1 MHFFHNANFNFVK
14 FRRRAMLGSA
24 IVILAGFASMLLQG
38 GLKMSIDFAGGA
50 LVEIGLQQPVPVQE
64 VRSIIGK
71 AGFNDAEITRFGQ
84 EANYLIKV
92 KNLEGQSAEVP
103 TATAARDSMNTA
115 AVRDT
120 VDTPERIVAKRIE
133 TALSAGIA
141 GQKVEVRRVET
152 VGPKVGSELRKSAF
166 LAVIYSLLGIL
177 IYISWRFQF
186 RFAVAAILA
195 TAHDATVMLAFFS
208 FAGLEM
214 SISGI
219 AAILTIV
226 GYSLADTVVVF
237 DRIRENLG
245 LRRREDFGTL
255 INTSINETL
264 SRTIITSGT
273 VMLTLVALLVFGGAV
288 IREFAMAMTV
298 GIIAGTYSSIFIAAP
313 ILLEWQMWKPTKRK

>member
-1 MHFFHNANFNFVK
+1 MRHFFHNANYNFVGV
-14 FRRRAMLGSA
+14 RRRAMLVSA
-24 IVILAGFASMLLQG
+24 IVIVAGMLSILIRG
-38 GLKMSIDFAGGA
+38 GLKTSIDFSGGA
-50 LVEIGLQQPVPVQE
+50 LVEIGLQQPVPVQDM
-64 VRSIIGK
+64 RKIMSD
-71 AGFNDAEITRFGQ
+71 AGFGGAEITRFGQ

-92 KNLEGQSAEVP
+92 KELEVKPGAGG
-103 TATAARDSMNTA
+103 AAAAPADSNM
-115 AVRDT
+115 
-120 VDTPERIVAKRIE
+120 TPERIVSKQIE
-133 TALSAGIA
+133 AALTKGIA

-152 VGPKVGSELRKSAF
+152 VGPKVGTELRKAAF

-177 IYISWRFQF
+177 VYISWRFQF
-186 RFAVAAILA
+186 RFAVAAIIA
-195 TAHDATVMLAFFS
+195 TAHDALVMLAFFS

-245 LRRREDFGTL
+245 LRRREDMGTL

-288 IREFAMAMTV
+288 IREFALAMVV
-298 GIIAGTYSSIFIAAP
+298 GTIAGTYSSIFIAAP
-313 ILLEWQMWKPTKRK
+313 ILLEWQMWHPNRAKK

>member
-1 MHFFHNANFNFVK
+1 MHFFHNANYNFVK
-14 FRRRAMLGSA
+14 VRRRAMLGSA
-24 IVILAGFASMLLQG
+24 ILIAAGMLSILIQKGI
-38 GLKMSIDFAGGA
+38 KTSIDFSGGA
-50 LVEIGLQQPVPVQE
+50 LIEIALEHPVPVQE
-64 VRSIIGK
+64 VRSIVSG
-71 AGFNDAEITRFGQ
+71 AGFGDAEITRFGQ
-84 EANYLIKV
+84 ESNYLIKV
-92 KNLEGQSAEVP
+92 KEAEATSANVAV
-103 TATAARDSMNTA
+103 TGADSSL
-115 AVRDT
+115 
-120 VDTPERIVAKRIE
+120 TPENRVAKKLQA
-133 TALSAGIA
+133 ALTTGIS

-152 VGPKVGSELRKSAF
+152 VGPKIGTELRKAAF

-186 RFAVAAILA
+186 RFAVAAIIA
-195 TAHDATVMLAFFS
+195 TAHDALVMLAFFS

-219 AAILTIV
+219 AAILTVV

-245 LRRREDFGTL
+245 LRRREDFGNL

-288 IREFAMAMTV
+288 IREFALAMSV
-298 GIIAGTYSSIFIAAP
+298 GVIAGTYSSIFIAAP
-313 ILLEWQMWKPTKRK
+313 ILLEWNLWHPGKAKK

>member
-1 MHFFHNANFNFVK
+1 MHFFHNANYNFIKV
-14 FRRRAMLGSA
+14 RRRAMLVSA
-24 IVILAGFASMLLQG
+24 IIIVTGMLSILLRH
-38 GLKMSIDFAGGA
+38 GLKSSIDFAGGA
-50 LVEIGLQQPVPVQE
+50 LVEIALQQPVPVQE
-64 VRSIIGK
+64 VRSIVSN
-71 AGFNDAEITRFGQ
+71 AGFGDAEITRFGQ

-92 KNLEGQSAEVP
+92 KSVGNEGEVVKKIQSAL
-103 TATAARDSMNTA
+103 T
-115 AVRDT
+115 
-120 VDTPERIVAKRIE
+120 
-133 TALSAGIA
+133 AGIT
-141 GQKVEVRRVET
+141 GQTVQVRRVET
-152 VGPKVGSELRKSAF
+152 VGPKIGSELRKAAF

-186 RFAVAAILA
+186 RFAVAAIIA
-195 TAHDATVMLAFFS
+195 TAHDALVMLAFFS
-208 FAGLEM
+208 FAGLEI

-237 DRIRENLG
+237 DRIRENLT
-245 LRRREDFGTL
+245 LRRREDFGIL

-313 ILLEWQMWKPTKRK
+313 ILLEWQMWHPSKAKK

>member
-1 MHFFHNANFNFVK
+1 M
-14 FRRRAMLGSA
+14 
-24 IVILAGFASMLLQG
+24 
-38 GLKMSIDFAGGA
+38 
-50 LVEIGLQQPVPVQE
+50 
-64 VRSIIGK
+64 
-71 AGFNDAEITRFGQ
+71 
-84 EANYLIKV
+84 
-92 KNLEGQSAEVP
+92 
-103 TATAARDSMNTA
+103 
-115 AVRDT
+115 
-120 VDTPERIVAKRIE
+120 
-133 TALSAGIA
+133 
-141 GQKVEVRRVET
+141 EVRRVET
-152 VGPKVGSELRKSAF
+152 VGPKIGTELRKAAF

-186 RFAVAAILA
+186 RFAVAAIIA
-195 TAHDATVMLAFFS
+195 TAHDALVMLAFFS

-245 LRRREDFGTL
+245 LRKREDMGIL

-288 IREFAMAMTV
+288 IREFALAMTV

-313 ILLEWQMWKPTKRK
+313 ILLEWQMWHPSRGKK

>member
-1 MHFFHNANFNFVK
+1 MHFFHNANYNFIKV
-14 FRRRAMLGSA
+14 RRRAMLVSA
-24 IVILAGFASMLLQG
+24 IIIVTGMLSILLRH
-38 GLKMSIDFAGGA
+38 GLKSSIDFAGGA
-50 LVEIGLQQPVPVQE
+50 LVEIALQQPVPVQE
-64 VRSIIGK
+64 VRSIVSN
-71 AGFNDAEITRFGQ
+71 AGFGDAEITRFGQ

-92 KNLEGQSAEVP
+92 KSVGNEGEVAKKIQSAL
-103 TATAARDSMNTA
+103 T
-115 AVRDT
+115 
-120 VDTPERIVAKRIE
+120 
-133 TALSAGIA
+133 AGIT
-141 GQKVEVRRVET
+141 GQTVQVRRVET
-152 VGPKVGSELRKSAF
+152 VGPKIGSELRKAAF

-186 RFAVAAILA
+186 RFAVAAIIA
-195 TAHDATVMLAFFS
+195 TAHDALVMLAFFS
-208 FAGLEM
+208 FAGLEI

-237 DRIRENLG
+237 DRIRENLT
-245 LRRREDFGTL
+245 LRRREDFGIL

-313 ILLEWQMWKPTKRK
+313 ILLEWQMWHPSKAKK

>member
-1 MHFFHNANFNFVK
+1 
-14 FRRRAMLGSA
+14 
-24 IVILAGFASMLLQG
+24 
-38 GLKMSIDFAGGA
+38 
-50 LVEIGLQQPVPVQE
+50 VPVQD
-64 VRSIIGK
+64 VRKIMDN
-71 AGFNDAEITRFGQ
+71 AGFGGAEITRFGQ
-84 EANYLIKV
+84 ESNYLIKV
-92 KNLEGQSAEVP
+92 KELEAVSA
-103 TATAARDSMNTA
+103 AKSANAAAAPADSSM
-115 AVRDT
+115 
-120 VDTPERIVAKRIE
+120 TPERLVSKKIQA
-133 TALSAGIA
+133 ALSAGFQD
-141 GQKVEVRRVET
+141 QKVEVRRVET
-152 VGPKVGSELRKSAF
+152 VGPKVGGELRKAAF
-166 LAVIYSLLGIL
+166 LAVIYSLIGIL

-186 RFAVAAILA
+186 RFAVAAIIA
-195 TAHDATVMLAFFS
+195 TAHDALVMLAFFS

-245 LRRREDFGTL
+245 LRRREDMGTL

-288 IREFAMAMTV
+288 IREFALAMTV

-313 ILLEWQMWKPTKRK
+313 ILLEWQMWHPSKAKK

>member
-1 MHFFHNANFNFVK
+1 MRHLFHNANYNFVK
-14 FRRRAMLGSA
+14 VRRRAMLMSA
-24 IVILAGFASMLLQG
+24 IVIAAGMASILIRG
-38 GLKMSIDFAGGA
+38 GLKESIDFTGGA
-50 LVEIGLQQPVPVQE
+50 LVEIALQKPVPVQD
-64 VRSIIGK
+64 VRKIMDN
-71 AGFNDAEITRFGQ
+71 AGFGGAEITRFGQ
-84 EANYLIKV
+84 ESNYLIKV
-92 KNLEGQSAEVP
+92 KELEAVSA
-103 TATAARDSMNTA
+103 AKSANAAAAPADSSM
-115 AVRDT
+115 
-120 VDTPERIVAKRIE
+120 TPERLVSKKIQA
-133 TALSAGIA
+133 ALSAGFQD
-141 GQKVEVRRVET
+141 QKVEVRRVET
-152 VGPKVGSELRKSAF
+152 VGPKVGGELRKAAF
-166 LAVIYSLLGIL
+166 LAVIYSLIGIL

-186 RFAVAAILA
+186 RFAVAAIIA
-195 TAHDATVMLAFFS
+195 TAHDALVMLAFFS

-245 LRRREDFGTL
+245 LRRREDMGTL

-288 IREFAMAMTV
+288 IREFALAMTV

-313 ILLEWQMWKPTKRK
+313 ILLEWQMWHPSKAKK

>member
-1 MHFFHNANFNFVK
+1 MHFFEHANYNFVTV
-14 FRRRAMLGSA
+14 RRRAMLVSA
-24 IVILAGFASMLLQG
+24 AVILAGMLSILLHH
-38 GLKMSIDFAGGA
+38 GLKTSIDFSGGA
-50 LVEIGLQQPVPVQE
+50 LVEIALQQPVPVQD
-64 VRSIIGK
+64 VRSIVSG
-71 AGFNDAEITRFGQ
+71 AGFGEAEITRFGQ
-84 EANYLIKV
+84 ESNYLIKV
-92 KNLEGQSAEVP
+92 KETLVTSSTTGEAP
-103 TATAARDSMNTA
+103 DSLG
-115 AVRDT
+115 
-120 VDTPERIVAKRIE
+120 TPEGRVAKKLQA
-133 TALSAGIA
+133 ALSAGIS

-152 VGPKVGSELRKSAF
+152 VGPKIGTELRKAAF
-166 LAVIYSLLGIL
+166 LAVIYSLIGIL

-186 RFAVAAILA
+186 RFAVAAIIA
-195 TAHDATVMLAFFS
+195 TAHDAMVMLAFFS

-245 LRRREDFGTL
+245 LRKREDMGTL

-288 IREFAMAMTV
+288 IREFALAMTV

-313 ILLEWQMWKPTKRK
+313 ILLEWQMWHPSKKK

>member
-1 MHFFHNANFNFVK
+1 MHFFHNANYNFVK
-14 FRRRAMLGSA
+14 VRRRAMMGSA
-24 IVILAGFASMLLQG
+24 IVIAAGMLSILIHKG
-38 GLKMSIDFAGGA
+38 IKTSIDFSGGA
-50 LVEIGLQQPVPVQE
+50 LIEIALEHPVPVQD
-64 VRSIIGK
+64 VRSIVSA
-71 AGFNDAEITRFGQ
+71 AGFGDAEITRFGQ
-84 EANYLIKV
+84 ESNYLIKV
-92 KNLEGQSAEVP
+92 KEAEATSAAKATGSDSTL
-103 TATAARDSMNTA
+103 TAENR
-115 AVRDT
+115 
-120 VDTPERIVAKRIE
+120 VAKKLQA
-133 TALSAGIA
+133 ALTTGIS

-152 VGPKVGSELRKSAF
+152 VGPKIGTELRKAAF

-186 RFAVAAILA
+186 RFAVAAIIA
-195 TAHDATVMLAFFS
+195 TAHDALVMLAFFS

-219 AAILTIV
+219 AAILTVV

-245 LRRREDFGTL
+245 LRRREDFGNL

-288 IREFAMAMTV
+288 IREFALAMSV
-298 GIIAGTYSSIFIAAP
+298 GVIAGTYSSIFIAAP
-313 ILLEWQMWKPTKRK
+313 ILLEWNLWHPGKAKK